1 MSFAAE
7 KGRSLTARLFAII
20 FASALLSFIVAAA
33 IVAYVSWMVY
43 EGDAEERLVAQ
54 LEVVCEQIS
63 GLEDEEMLDLLSSI
77 NLADARITLVSGD
90 GSVVYDSL
98 ADAGGME
105 NHADREEVLLARG
118 CGEAVVLRRSETT
131 EADSLY
137 AAALVDGDGTVLRLA
152 ESRISL
158 AVYLESLL
166 EPLLPAVLLAA
177 LLSVLVARF
186 VTRRTAAPI
195 LGINLDDPVQSG
207 TYRELAP
214 LLDRVAAQRSAL
226 MAQNEQ
232 LARSVEMRREFA
244 GNVSHEMKS
253 PLQVIGGYAEL
264 IESGMAEP
272 DDVRRF
278 AGLIR
283 SESQTMRGLIDD
295 ILMLSKLDEGV
306 GEELVPLDVA
316 GIVERVAGRLAPAA
330 ESKGVELGV
339 FSGDKA
345 VAFGKESLVEQAV
358 YNLVDNAIRYGGRIV
373 RVEAGFECG
382 KVRIAVSDDGPGV
395 PESQR
400 DRVFERFYRMDS
412 SRSRTTGG
420 TGLGLAIVK
429 HAAESMDGAVF
440 VDDSTLGGARFVL
453 ELRAV

>member
-1 MSFAAE
+1 MSFAGE

-20 FASALLSFIVAAA
+20 FASALLSFVVAAA

-330 ESKGVELGV
+330 ESKGVELKV
-339 FSGDKA
+339 SSDDEA
-345 VAFGKESLVEQAV
+345 MAFGKESLVEQAV
-358 YNLVDNAIRYGGRIV
+358 YNLVDNAIRYGGKLV

>member
-339 FSGDKA
+339 SSDDEA
-345 VAFGKESLVEQAV
+345 MAFGKESLVEQAV
-358 YNLVDNAIRYGGRIV
+358 YNLVDNAIRYGGKLV